1 MKFLCVFKKELRVYF
16 GSFIA
21 YALASAFLVLA
32 GYFFY
37 TDLIFYNLFGDF
49 SAITTSLWH
58 YYFLDLRF
66 VSLLILPLLTMRL
79 FAEEKKLGTIELLW
93 TYPLTDLQIILGKFL
108 ACLFVFVVMVLC
120 TLVYPAL
127 LSHVHAFAWGPP
139 HLSFGFFFYN
149 IKSSQREE
157 TLFRFSQ

>member
-66 VSLLILPLLTMRL
+66 VSLLILPFCQTSYER
-79 FAEEKKLGTIELLW
+79 ARRNRVT
-93 TYPLTDLQIILGKFL
+93 
-108 ACLFVFVVMVLC
+108 
-120 TLVYPAL
+120 
-127 LSHVHAFAWGPP
+127 GPCAAQP
-139 HLSFGFFFYN
+139 
-149 IKSSQREE
+149 
-157 TLFRFSQ
+157 

>member
-21 YALASAFLVLA
+21 YALVSAFLVLA

-37 TDLIFYNLFGDF
+37 TDLIFYSLFGDF

-79 FAEEKKLGTIELLW
+79 FAEEKKLGTIELLCRAEA
-93 TYPLTDLQIILGKFL
+93 LHLGPF
-108 ACLFVFVVMVLC
+108 
-120 TLVYPAL
+120 
-127 LSHVHAFAWGPP
+127 
-139 HLSFGFFFYN
+139 
-149 IKSSQREE
+149 
-157 TLFRFSQ
+157 